1 MAAFSRFEDI
11 EAWQMGR
18 TLTNDVYAL
27 TRKTRFDQ
35 DRSLRHQLRRA
46 CVSITSNIAEG
57 FERHS
62 HADFARFLDAARGS
76 SAEVRSQ
83 LYVALDQHYIDQV
96 AFDQAYALS
105 TRISSALAGLL
116 RHLRP

>member
-1 MAAFSRFEDI
+1 
-11 EAWQMGR
+11 MGR

-27 TRKTRFDQ
+27 TRKTRFNQ
-35 DRSLRHQLRRA
+35 NRSLRHQLRRA

-83 LYVALDQHYIDQV
+83 LYVALDQHHIDQHHIDQD
-96 AFDQAYALS
+96 AFDQAYGLS